1 MRPIDRALM
10 ALDKELDILVN
21 IVTDLA
27 SKIVNG
33 IWDYNI
39 YREYSDK
46 ARRIKDDVRILVIE
60 SIARYQPTASDLL
73 KLINTYEVVYGLYRF
88 TRYALDISRL
98 FSYFRD
104 MIEMNESDCKLEIAS
119 RILKIVIEM
128 IQLSIDAYRKHD
140 KELAERVSDMEKDVD
155 AMFREAI
162 EIAHKYRSPCSCLDF
177 SIAIFLERIADH
189 CTYIVQHLV

>member
-1 MRPIDRALM
+1 MRPIDRALI
-10 ALDKELDILVN
+10 ALDKELEALVN

-27 SKIVNG
+27 LKIVNG
-33 IWDYNI
+33 VWDYKI

-46 ARRIKDDVRILVIE
+46 ARRMKDDVRILVIE

-104 MIEMNESDCKLEIAS
+104 MIEMRENGCRLEVS
-119 RILKIVIEM
+119 NNVLKIVIEM
-128 IQLSIDAYRKHD
+128 IKLSIDAYRKHD
-140 KELAERVSDMEKDVD
+140 KELAKRVSDMEKDVD
-155 AMFREAI
+155 AMFRDAI
-162 EIAHKYRSPCSCLDF
+162 ERAHKHQSPCSCLDL

-189 CTYIVQHLV
+189 CTYIAQNLV